1 MSKINIIVNMEEKK
15 KKNREKNWGME
26 MGLRNIT
33 TWIWQARFSG
43 AATQE
48 RI

>member
-1 MSKINIIVNMEEKK
+1 MSKINIMVNMEEEK

-43 AATQE
+43 AATQDST
-48 RI
+48 

>member
-1 MSKINIIVNMEEKK
+1 MVNMEEEKKK

-33 TWIWQARFSG
+33 TWIWQARFSE
-43 AATQE
+43 AATQDST
-48 RI
+48 